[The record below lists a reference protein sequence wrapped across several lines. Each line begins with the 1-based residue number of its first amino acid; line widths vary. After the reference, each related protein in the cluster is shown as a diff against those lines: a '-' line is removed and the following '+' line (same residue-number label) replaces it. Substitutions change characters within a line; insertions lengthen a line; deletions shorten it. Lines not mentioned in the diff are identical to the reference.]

1 MWPGNARNVPGR
13 GTTKEI
19 TTVMQREPYNL
30 HHRNQPTGQRPS
42 RSRAA
47 TRHTGAAMRRIALLT
62 ASLTT
67 WLAVHVTTITFA
79 ASGDKI
85 GQNLGDMLGGWA
97 KSLYAGI
104 AALIAVMFLVNR
116 RFTELG
122 VFIVAA
128 VIVGGFVLAPGSI
141 ATTVRDI
148 WHGLTA

>member
-1 MWPGNARNVPGR
+1 
-13 GTTKEI
+13 
-19 TTVMQREPYNL
+19 
-30 HHRNQPTGQRPS
+30 
-42 RSRAA
+42 
-47 TRHTGAAMRRIALLT
+47 MRRTILLA
-62 ASLTT
+62 ASST
-67 WLAVHVTTITFA
+67 WLAAHTALAAA

-104 AALIAVMFLVNR
+104 AALIALMFLLNR

-128 VIVGGFVLAPGSI
+128 IVVGGFVLAPGSI

-148 WHGLTA
+148 WHSLTA